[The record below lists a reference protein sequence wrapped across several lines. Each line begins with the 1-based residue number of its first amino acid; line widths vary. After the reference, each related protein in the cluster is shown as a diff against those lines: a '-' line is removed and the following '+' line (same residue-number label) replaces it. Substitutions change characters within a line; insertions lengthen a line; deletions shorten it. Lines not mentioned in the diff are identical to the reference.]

1 MVSDLH
7 SSGSLKTETADKTS
21 EGSSMVAEN
30 QISISEQRLREADK
44 RLKHVEMLLNVSRRV
59 AIIDS
64 LDEIL
69 VTIVEM
75 IARELK
81 AERGSLLL
89 NDPVMGELYSRVA
102 QGNLHREIRLLN
114 SVGIAGHV
122 FTTGRASSATTL
134 IPTNA
139 SIAPSTK
146 RQDSKPR
153 PSAARR

>member
-1 MVSDLH
+1 MASDLH
-7 SSGSLKTETADKTS
+7 SSGSLKTATANKAS
-21 EGSSMVAEN
+21 EGSSTEAEN

-59 AIIDS
+59 ATIES

-89 NDPVMGELYSRVA
+89 NDPVTGELYSRVA
-102 QGNLHREIRLLN
+102 QGNIHREIRLLN
-114 SVGIAGHV
+114 S
-122 FTTGRASSATTL
+122 TRMRATSPRRTWSFSRQSPLRRLSRCKAPNSWSA
-134 IPTNA
+134 
-139 SIAPSTK
+139 
-146 RQDSKPR
+146 
-153 PSAARR
+153 